1 MDTSVA
7 ILCLYFFGV
16 PAESKFI
23 IQEKMTMNS
32 DVIFT
37 VEGVFGYHSYKVKS
51 VFPGNVKISI
61 IWFLPTRTSTPLF
74 LLFFPAKQAFLK
86 N

>member
-1 MDTSVA
+1 MDTSMA
-7 ILCLYFFGV
+7 LLRLYFFGV

-37 VEGVFGYHSYKVKS
+37 AEGEGGEFRCHSYKVQPS
-51 VFPGNVKISI
+51 VFLGHVKISI
-61 IWFLPTRTSTPLF
+61 IWLGVNRSVPT
-74 LLFFPAKQAFLK
+74 
-86 N
+86 